1 VKLRLTACLLSCLGS
16 IQSAAYAKDVSVCTD
31 LGRFDIELFEEEAP
45 KHVANFLD
53 YVNQGFYSDTVFHR
67 VIAGFVVQGG
77 GFDRDLLKKQTAAAI
92 ENESFNGRSNNRGTI
107 SAARTSDPHSATSQF
122 YINLKHNDSLDADE
136 NWGYTVFGTVTRGM
150 DVVDAIAS
158 LPTGALGSFRSD
170 VTQPLIGVTGM
181 TSVTDH
187 ANQVAEE
194 NLSHLPE
201 EAHHETI
208 KDEIE
213 AAQRDGD
220 LEVASDWFLQ
230 YRIACGPMEPD
241 MLFSEAENAIALGR
255 PNTAKLALEDF
266 FRVSD
271 SRQKNY
277 ESARAV
283 YREHFP
289 QVAQEIELPQVTNR
303 CTAPDRLPVVPEG
316 GNSTL
321 DVMAQT
327 QTAIKT
333 YVETSNVYVECLSEI
348 LDGEELGEEQYRT
361 VLNKHNQTI
370 DAMQNI
376 EENWNSQVRAF
387 RQNQ

>member
-1 VKLRLTACLLSCLGS
+1 MKLRLTACLLSCLGS
-16 IQSAAYAKDVSVCTD
+16 VQSATYAKDVSVCTD

-45 KHVANFLD
+45 KHVTNFLG

-77 GFDRDLLKKQTAAAI
+77 GFDRDLRKKQTGATI

-122 YINLKHNDSLDADE
+122 YINLEYNDSLDADE
-136 NWGYTVFGTVTRGM
+136 SWGYTVFGTVTRGM
-150 DVVDAIAS
+150 DVVDAIAL

-170 VTQPLIGVTGM
+170 VTQPLIGITGM
-181 TSVTDH
+181 TSVTDR

-208 KDEIE
+208 KDKIE

-220 LEVASDWFLQ
+220 PEVAADWFLQ
-230 YRIACGPMEPD
+230 YRIACGPMDPD
-241 MLFSEAENAIALGR
+241 MLFSEAENAITLGR

-271 SRQKNY
+271 GRQKNY
-277 ESARAV
+277 EGARAV

-321 DVMAQT
+321 DVMVQAQIT
-327 QTAIKT
+327 IKA
-333 YVETSNVYVECLSEI
+333 YMEISNIYVECLSEI
-348 LDGEELGEEQYRT
+348 LDGEEPSEEQSRI
-361 VLNKHNQTI
+361 VLDKHNQTV

-376 EENWNSQVRAF
+376 EENWNSQIRAF